1 MRGRK
6 RRLLEVRSLNEFK
19 DGEFP
24 PVPLSLLLKLEDQ
37 IPEKCP
43 DLPMHERE
51 IFFYAGMRSVVR
63 LLREVYNEQNEA
75 P

>member
-1 MRGRK
+1 MS
-6 RRLLEVRSLNEFK
+6 SLNEFK

-24 PVPLSLLLKLEDQ
+24 PVPLSLLTRLESQ

-43 DLPMHERE
+43 DLTMQERD

-63 LLREVYNEQNEA
+63 MLREVYNEQNEVL
-75 P
+75 